1 MEDLSWFTSSFSSA
15 NGQCVEC
22 ARTPD
27 GGMAVRDTK
36 DREGA
41 MLRFGAAQWRAFTER
56 VGTAISR

>member
-1 MEDLSWFTSSFSSA
+1 MEDLNWSTSSFSSA

-22 ARTPD
+22 ARTPE

-41 MLRFGAAQWRAFTER
+41 MLRFDATEWREFTER
-56 VGTAISR
+56 VRTTVLR